1 MECTCAGAEEM
12 AAAGWDDY
20 YCRVHDEWNQTLG
33 KYVKALQELGKLE
46 IRVVTGDGDGR
57 H

>member
-1 MECTCAGAEEM
+1 M

-33 KYVKALQELGKLE
+33 KYVKGLQKLGKLE
-46 IRVVTGDGDGR
+46 IRMVTGDVAERRSDDEAG
-57 H
+57 